1 MKNQRMLH
9 VVGIVGLPG
18 QYGGFETLVDN
29 LIESDELVAS
39 GVVVYCEAA
48 VVKETGST
56 YKGVTLRPLIWKANG
71 WQSIVYD
78 AQGMF
83 VASLKGADV
92 LILGAS
98 AAFFLP
104 FLRLFFPRTRFFI
117 NMAGLEWKR
126 SKWGR
131 IAKFI
136 IKLNEWASARFAHKL
151 IADNEGL
158 VEYVKKKYNVD
169 AVYIA
174 YGGDQYLDQKEDETV
189 FTEWN
194 LPAGQFDFAMARAQ
208 SDNNLELILDA
219 YTQSGE
225 TLVFISNWDS
235 SQFGKA
241 MRIKYSGISNLHL
254 VGPIYDLGKVK
265 AIQLRTRLY
274 VHGHSAGGT
283 NPALVEA
290 MWAGLPTFAY
300 DVSFNRHTTDQ
311 KALYFANSADLVKL
325 IKSFDRDWA
334 NVCGVTLREI
344 AQRKYRWSNVRIAY
358 LNLFKGEL

>member
-1 MKNQRMLH
+1 MLH
-9 VVGIVGLPG
+9 IVGIVGLPG

-29 LIESDELVAS
+29 LIESDELVS
-39 GVVVYCEAA
+39 NGVVVYCEDA
-48 VVKETGST
+48 VVKETGPK
-56 YKGVTLRPLIWKANG
+56 YKGVTLRPLRWKANG

-78 AQGMF
+78 AHGMII
-83 VASLKGADV
+83 ASLRGADV

-98 AAFFLP
+98 AAFILP
-104 FLRLFFPRTRFFI
+104 FLRLMFPRSRFFV

-131 IAKFI
+131 IAKLV

-158 VEYVKKKYNVD
+158 VEYVKKRYDVD

-174 YGGDQYLDQKEDETV
+174 YGGDQYLNQKEDLEV
-189 FTEWN
+189 FAEWN

-208 SDNNLELILDA
+208 SDNNHELILGA
-219 YTQSGE
+219 YQQSGE
-225 TLVFISNWDS
+225 TLVFVSNWDS
-235 SQFGKA
+235 SQFGKE
-241 MRIKYSGISNLHL
+241 MRTKYAGIPNLHL
-254 VGPIYDLGKVK
+254 IGPIYDLAKVK
-265 AIQLRTRLY
+265 AIQVRARLY

-290 MWAGLPTFAY
+290 MWAGLPTFAF

-311 KALYFANSADLVKL
+311 MARYFASSAELVKL
-325 IKSFDRDWA
+325 LGAFDEEWA
-334 NVCGVTLREI
+334 KVCGKTLKAV
-344 AQRKYRWSNVRIAY
+344 AQRKFRWSDVRIGY
-358 LNLFKGEL
+358 LNLLRGEL